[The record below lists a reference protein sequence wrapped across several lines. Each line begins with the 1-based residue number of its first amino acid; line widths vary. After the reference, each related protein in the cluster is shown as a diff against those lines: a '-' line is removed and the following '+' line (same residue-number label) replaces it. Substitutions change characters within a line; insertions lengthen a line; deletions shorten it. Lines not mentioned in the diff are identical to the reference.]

1 MSTISFDEAIKRSK
15 GKRYLLLGNG
25 FSISLFPK
33 VFSYNSL
40 LSEADFENKN
50 TKEVFNILKTSDF
63 ERVIKSLKDTAKIV
77 PIYSENN
84 EKLAEEIKQEADSL
98 KNILVETITKNHPA
112 KISEITDQQ
121 LKSAMAFLKNFQGNK
136 IYTLNYDLLLYWT
149 LLSGE
154 SGPDKIDDG
163 FRNPDNEFGADY
175 RTFDSPQSPTFWYL
189 HGGLHLFDAGS
200 EVRKYIWSNT
210 GRPIMGQVR
219 EALDKELYPLFVA
232 EGSSEEKLEKITH
245 SGYLSKALRSFEAIC
260 EQKKADLFILGHS
273 LADNDDHVLEKIVK
287 GTISRVFISLY
298 RPDSDESKS
307 IIKKAEKLRSDR
319 SNKNP
324 LEVVFFD
331 SETAHVWD
339 SKVE

>member
-1 MSTISFDEAIKRSK
+1 MSVISFDEAIKIARS
-15 GKRYLLLGNG
+15 KRYLLLGNG

-40 LSEADFENKN
+40 LCEADFKNEN
-50 TKEVFNILKTSDF
+50 TKEVFKILKTSDF
-63 ERVIKSLKDTAKIV
+63 ERVIKSLRDTAKIIPV
-77 PIYSENN
+77 YSKEN
-84 EKLAEEIKQEADSL
+84 EELAQELKQEADSL

-112 KISEITDQQ
+112 KISEIADEQ
-121 LKSAMAFLKNFQGNK
+121 LKSAKAFLKNFQGNK

-154 SGPDKIDDG
+154 GGAEKIDDG
-163 FRNPDNEFGADY
+163 FRNPDDEFGADY

-210 GRPIMGQVR
+210 GRPIMEQVR
-219 EALDKELYPLFVA
+219 EALSKELYPLFVA
-232 EGSSEEKLEKITH
+232 EGTSEEKLEKITH

-260 EQKKADLFILGHS
+260 EQKNADLFILGHS
-273 LADNDDHVLEKIVK
+273 LADNDDHVLKKIIK

-298 RPDSDESKS
+298 KPDSDESKS
-307 IIKKAEKLRSDR
+307 IIKKAEKLRNAR
-319 SNKNP
+319 NKKNP
-324 LEVVFFD
+324 LEVVYFD

-339 SKVE
+339 AKVE